1 METEKLALDIAQA
14 LQQAMA
20 TPGFSV
26 DDYLDDRDAAPFDPA
41 WSHAHAGLQKTLEQR
56 PEPTRQAIEK
66 GSAAL
71 REPVFKQVMGACGS
85 PDLAASLS
93 DDAGLILEATLA
105 GFSSGWIDALRRCY
119 ASHRLPC
126 GALDA

>member
-105 GFSSGWIDALRRCY
+105 GF
-119 ASHRLPC
+119 
-126 GALDA
+126 